1 MPSGLAGC
9 MRLRLSSLLACS
21 ALVLAGLTVA
31 GCGGANNASSTSRQQ
46 SSSTHLLARDGDD
59 DIDSLGQGR
68 YDTDNDAN
76 PTFGPAASA
85 SERQAIIALIK
96 RYYAAAVEDEGARAC
111 SMLYPLIAE
120 AVVEEHRPGKGSP
133 ALRGGTCAQVAA
145 KVFAQRH
152 RELVADAATLRVGWI
167 QRQARQAVT
176 LVHFGPT
183 RELIVRLHQA
193 HGSWQMN
200 DLLDSGPL

>member
-1 MPSGLAGC
+1 
-9 MRLRLSSLLACS
+9 MRLRLSSLLTCS
-21 ALVLAGLTVA
+21 VLVLAGLIVV
-31 GCGGANNASSTSRQQ
+31 GCGGAGNASSASGQQ
-46 SSSTHLLARDGDD
+46 SSGTHPPARDGDND
-59 DIDSLGQGR
+59 VDSLGQGR

-85 SERQAIIALIK
+85 SERQVIVALIK
-96 RYYAAAVEDEGARAC
+96 RYYAAAVAGEGARAC

-120 AVVEEHRPGKGSP
+120 TVVEAHHPGKGTP
-133 ALRGGTCAQVAA
+133 ALRGSTCAQVAA

-183 RELIVRLHQA
+183 RELIVRVHQA
-193 HGSWQMN
+193 PGGWQMN
-200 DLLDSGPL
+200 NLLDSGPL